1 MGNQNSRSTTA
12 SSNPQS
18 PTGVTTSHGQH
29 PNPNSLAPSS
39 ERSLHPPH
47 SNYHSAR
54 RRESIQALSAAP
66 APAAPSVSLEN
77 AESQPSSARPHSRG
91 RAQTIGTSTKAV
103 ASQLRAAAHDHFS
116 ARHPGQNH
124 NNNHNT
130 NTNNHDAAMGNEQS
144 SHRGHHRDKEK
155 DRDKDR
161 EKEKSP
167 RDAPSIIT
175 TTPPQAAIT
184 VPVPV
189 QQQQQ
194 QQQQKQPQP
203 QPPPPQEQPQQ
214 EQPQQEQPQ
223 QEQQQQQPPREPSP
237 TLPVDVPAPPREDAD
252 SVSLIDPADASQDYL
267 IPPSQFSRPPRMPLP
282 IEEEVHTP
290 GSPIISPEEIW
301 SPIHENE
308 AEGMLPRRSSML
320 STTTADDEDLGEEFK
335 GPSTGRPTVPTLI
348 EWEGPGERVYV
359 TGTFAGWN
367 RKYRLHRNGPSKKK
381 DALSAY
387 VSVTPGT
394 HHLTFLVDNDMRTSD
409 KLPTAVDYTNILVNY
424 IEVPYPEPQPPVASP
439 SKDAQGALDA
449 VTPMQEPQA
458 PPGMY
463 PPQVLPP
470 APDVQPIKPPL
481 PEPPKPPVPEPTK
494 KYHQNIPRYLLDLD
508 APEDS
513 SRFLRANA
521 MTNNLPTPPTL
532 PGFLGKS
539 ILNGTTPMKDDSS
552 VLIHPNHTV
561 LNHLATSSIKD
572 NILATS
578 ATTRYKQKVR
588 LSLVFAILN
597 IKTNLFTVPDYY
609 HVQAQGRAQRSALSL
624 YFSSSFPF
632 LFGPAICF
640 GFVYLLN
647 LLLSFL
653 FLTLVFF
660 CICERVLMVFHVER
674 PILCFFF
681 FLVRICS
688 SCSTSKRSTVGEKG
702 LCVGEFGSLRLE
714 ARGVDV
720 V

>member
-1 MGNQNSRSTTA
+1 MGNQNSRSTTP

-18 PTGVTTSHGQH
+18 PSAVTPLQSHG
-29 PNPNSLAPSS
+29 SSSS
-39 ERSLHPPH
+39 ERGLHPPH
-47 SNYHSAR
+47 SNYHSR
-54 RRESIQALSAAP
+54 RRESIQALSAAK

-103 ASQLRAAAHDHFS
+103 ATQLRQAAQDHFH
-116 ARHPGQNH
+116 RHHLHHH
-124 NNNHNT
+124 NNNS
-130 NTNNHDAAMGNEQS
+130 NNINHHPDAMGNEQS
-144 SHRGHHRDKEK
+144 STKGHRERDRERERDKERERE
-155 DRDKDR
+155 RDKD
-161 EKEKSP
+161 KSP
-167 RDAPSIIT
+167 RHASAN
-175 TTPPQAAIT
+175 TTPPQATVT

-189 QQQQQ
+189 QHEQQL
-194 QQQQKQPQP
+194 
-203 QPPPPQEQPQQ
+203 PPPQEQQ
-214 EQPQQEQPQ
+214 EQEQV
-223 QEQQQQQPPREPSP
+223 QEQQHPPEPEPQPEPQPAREPSP
-237 TLPVDVPAPPREDAD
+237 TPPVDVPAPPREEAD
-252 SVSLIDPADASQDYL
+252 VASLIDPGDASQDYL
-267 IPPSQFSRPPRMPLP
+267 IPSSQFSRPPRLPLP

-367 RKYRLHRNGPSKKK
+367 RKYKLHRNGPSKKK
-381 DALSAY
+381 DVLSAY

-424 IEVPYPEPQPPVASP
+424 IEVPYPEPQPPVVSP
-439 SKDAQGALDA
+439 SKDADAAPGAT
-449 VTPMQEPQA
+449 TPMPERDA
-458 PPGMY
+458 AAGMY
-463 PPQVLPP
+463 PPQVLPA
-470 APDVQPIKPPL
+470 APDVQPIKAPL
-481 PEPPKPPVPEPTK
+481 PEPPKPAAPEPTK
-494 KYHQNIPRYLLDLD
+494 KYHQKIPRYLLDLD

-513 SRFLRANA
+513 SRFARANA

-578 ATTRYKQKVR
+578 ATTRYKQKVCFFVGA
-588 LSLVFAILN
+588 LVVSS
-597 IKTNLFTVPDYY
+597 IKANAFSPVPDYN
-609 HVQAQGRAQRSALSL
+609 HVQAQGRTWRSALT
-624 YFSSSFPF
+624 F
-632 LFGPAICF
+632 FGLASA
-640 GFVYLLN
+640 FV
-647 LLLSFL
+647 
-653 FLTLVFF
+653 
-660 CICERVLMVFHVER
+660 
-674 PILCFFF
+674 
-681 FLVRICS
+681 
-688 SCSTSKRSTVGEKG
+688 
-702 LCVGEFGSLRLE
+702 
-714 ARGVDV
+714 
-720 V
+720 